1 MKLTFYY
8 IQMGAL
14 LFILALS
21 ASTVQAEARFEDG
34 WWRAELFGAG
44 GIDSG
49 GVDRTGELMINGAIE
64 YEFPLAQRT
73 TLGLRLLP
81 LFVYTQDDDHDK
93 KFLGIN
99 FDHHDDDAD
108 TVWGGGAGLAFRFY
122 SVKDEYR
129 GFFGEIEGHVLGHG
143 NEFEGNG
150 SNINFLTG
158 VGLGYKFKNELS
170 LVVKYNHISNAGLDS
185 DNSGINTIGL
195 GLGYSF

>member
-1 MKLTFYY
+1 MKSALFYLQMCTLLSIIALT
-8 IQMGAL
+8 
-14 LFILALS
+14 
-21 ASTVQAEARFEDG
+21 ASTAQAEARFQDG

-49 GVDRTGELMINGAIE
+49 RDDRTGELMINGSIE

-81 LFVYTQDDDHDK
+81 LFVYTQDEDNDN

-99 FDHHDDDAD
+99 FDHDDDD

-129 GFFGEIEGHVLGHG
+129 GFFGEIEGHVLGHA
-143 NEFEGNG
+143 NEFAGNG

-170 LVVKYNHISNAGLDS
+170 LVVKYNHISNAGLDE
-185 DNSGINTIGL
+185 DNSGINTVGL
-195 GLGYSF
+195 GLGYNF